1 MPILRYSNPQDPF
14 SLISIDGVDGYL
26 AEMYDDVP
34 ARNDN
39 FVFRLWEETRSWESP
54 WSRSI
59 YFFFFRSRVIVS
71 DTISVSP
78 FRNGLRRKGRKVAF
92 YKDWPDSRLLS
103 HDSDSSQSLR
113 IQGLARLM
121 AANY

>member
-1 MPILRYSNPQDPF
+1 MMYRHETIISFSDYGKRHDHGRVLGVVRY
-14 SLISIDGVDGYL
+14 I
-26 AEMYDDVP
+26 
-34 ARNDN
+34 
-39 FVFRLWEETRSWESP
+39 
-54 WSRSI
+54 
-59 YFFFFRSRVIVS
+59 FFQLRVIVS

-92 YKDWPDSRLLS
+92 YKDSPDSRLLS

-113 IQGLARLM
+113 IQELARLM

>member
-59 YFFFFRSRVIVS
+59 YFFSIES
-71 DTISVSP
+71 
-78 FRNGLRRKGRKVAF
+78 
-92 YKDWPDSRLLS
+92 YC
-103 HDSDSSQSLR
+103 
-113 IQGLARLM
+113 
-121 AANY
+121 